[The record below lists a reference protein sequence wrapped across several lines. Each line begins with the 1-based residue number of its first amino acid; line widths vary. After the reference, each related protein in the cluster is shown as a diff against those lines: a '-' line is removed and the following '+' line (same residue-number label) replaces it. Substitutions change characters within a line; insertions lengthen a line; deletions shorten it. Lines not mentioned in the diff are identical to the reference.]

1 MMMMIELRDIAK
13 LLLLTR
19 VLASAAL
26 VGAVLV
32 GTGSVVA
39 SLLL

>member
-1 MMMMIELRDIAK
+1 MMMIEPRDVGK

-19 VLASAAL
+19 VLASCALAAAL
-26 VGAVLV
+26 LV